1 MQKASGILQ
10 DDTMLGME
18 MRCAEVGSDDEASDA
33 RVFVRLLNPG
43 RILDSTAVLIM
54 TESTNLAM
62 ESLLSFTNKAQI
74 ESQESLVHAWAQDM
88 QKVAWM
94 VRHGLLVACWAKVSG
109 PMARLSVNT
118 GEEGG
123 EMFRAVWPVLRELEV
138 AMIEFEAIG
147 KPTAWSETITAI
159 SNLTKSKGY
168 FLSEATNQCIESSK
182 QELIQAK
189 DFIKTMASTFEALIA
204 FRQVEFPS
212 SLYVCVQD
220 TELEY
225 ALYPALIIIPS
236 PFMALKVKPITP
248 FLGVNSADRWYQLG
262 VH

>member
-1 MQKASGILQ
+1 MQF
-10 DDTMLGME
+10 
-18 MRCAEVGSDDEASDA
+18 AEVGADAEASEA
-33 RVFVRLLNPG
+33 LRFVRLLNPG
-43 RILDSTAVLIM
+43 RILDSSAVQTM
-54 TESTNLAM
+54 NESISLAR
-62 ESLLSFTNKAQI
+62 EALQRFASKAQI
-74 ESQESLVHAWAQDM
+74 ESQESLVHAWAQYM

-123 EMFRAVWPVLRELEV
+123 EMSRALWPVLRELEV

-168 FLSEATNQCIESSK
+168 FLSGATNQCIESSK

-212 SLYVCVQD
+212 SLCLCVQD

-236 PFMALKVKPITP
+236 PFMALTVKPIAH
-248 FLGVNSADRWYQLG
+248 FSGVNSADRWYQLG